1 MNYIIYLRYNQKS
14 KIKVMKKEKFLE
26 LASQLF
32 DQTNELKEEE
42 KIQIESNF
50 FDEIVDQIGSELF
63 DEGKDLVGDYS
74 LELYGNEIYLESVN
88 LDIRVIN
95 KRIKEVL
102 ERYFSTFG

>member
-1 MNYIIYLRYNQKS
+1 
-14 KIKVMKKEKFLE
+14 MKKEKFLE

-32 DQTNELKEEE
+32 DQTNLVEESKIVLE
-42 KIQIESNF
+42 KNL

-88 LDIRVIN
+88 LDIRVIG
-95 KRIKEVL
+95 KRIKEVM
-102 ERYFSTFG
+102 ERYFEVK